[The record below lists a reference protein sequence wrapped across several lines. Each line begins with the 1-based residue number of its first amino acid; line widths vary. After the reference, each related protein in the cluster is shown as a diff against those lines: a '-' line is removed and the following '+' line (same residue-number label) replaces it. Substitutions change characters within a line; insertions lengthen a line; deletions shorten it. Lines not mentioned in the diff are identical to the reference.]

1 MLAVYL
7 VEHIANLL
15 LSQSLC
21 VKHTSKTVAFLLLVA
36 KNRQYLRVEV
46 AVTVT
51 GDAELQTTAM
61 AISVAGAITIALVAA
76 ALTKILA
83 ALRYHHRL
91 QHKLKNVM

>member
-7 VEHIANLL
+7 VEHVPDLL
-15 LSQSLC
+15 LSQPLSVEDTC
-21 VKHTSKTVAFLLLVA
+21 KAVALFLLVA
-36 KNRQYLRVEV
+36 QYRKNLRMEV
-46 AVTVT
+46 AITVT